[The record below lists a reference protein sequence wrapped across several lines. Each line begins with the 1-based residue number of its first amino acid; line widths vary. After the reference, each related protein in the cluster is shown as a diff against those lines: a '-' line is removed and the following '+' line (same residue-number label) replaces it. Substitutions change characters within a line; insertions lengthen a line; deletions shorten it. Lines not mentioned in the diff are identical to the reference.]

1 MSKTGPSW
9 SNDRDAGEAGN
20 KIGYLPGADVVTD
33 CRREMK
39 LYGLTNAQAAKEIGV
54 SQTTVSKWLRGEYE
68 GDVPA
73 TNEKVARWLK
83 TRREARQR
91 DLSGAGLDRH
101 IDLGVTEEVMSVL
114 GHAHAAGDVVLVHGR
129 SGAGK
134 SWAAERYC
142 GTHSAAY
149 RVSMTEAVAT
159 LAGLLTRVAEAV
171 GAGTQ
176 HSSGLAAET
185 AVIGRLRDRGALLCV
200 DEAHHLS
207 PRLLDELRC
216 VRDLAGCGLAL
227 IGGDELWT
235 ALASSRRCDQIVGRI
250 GIRLPL
256 TAPAEVDVVELASA
270 VIGREPDPK
279 ERKAILAAARGAG
292 GLHALRRYLTR
303 AWILARGNKRNITA
317 ADLAAAAE
325 QVAV

>member
-1 MSKTGPSW
+1 M
-9 SNDRDAGEAGN
+9 NEL
-20 KIGYLPGADVVTD
+20 GYLPGADVAAD

-39 LYGLTNAQAAKEIGV
+39 QHGLSIAQASKEIGV
-54 SQTTVSKWLRGEYE
+54 STATLSRWIRGTYD

-73 TNEKVARWLK
+73 VTEKVSRWLK
-83 TRREARQR
+83 TRQEAQQR

-101 IDLGVTEEVMSVL
+101 VDLGVTEEIMSVL
-114 GHAHAAGDVVLVHGR
+114 AHAQAAADVVLIHGR

-134 SWAAERYC
+134 SWASKRYC
-142 GTHSAAY
+142 DTHSAAY
-149 RVSMTEAVAT
+149 RVAMTGAVVT
-159 LAGLLTRVAEAV
+159 LSGLLTRVAEAV
-171 GAGTQ
+171 GAGARHT
-176 HSSGLAAET
+176 SALAAET
-185 AVIGRLRDRGALLCV
+185 AVIGRLQDRGALLCV

-227 IGGDELWT
+227 VGGDELWT
-235 ALASSRRCDQIVGRI
+235 ALASSRRCDQIVGRV

-256 TAPAEVDVVELASA
+256 TAAAEVDVVELASA
-270 VIGREPDPK
+270 VIGRDPDPK

-303 AWILARGNKRNITA
+303 AWILARGNRRHITA
-317 ADLAAAAE
+317 ADLATAAE
-325 QVAV
+325 EVAV